1 MKFVKSLALV
11 AVLAVATAGFAQQQA
26 KPEEKPEV
34 KQEQPVPEK
43 PKLEVGGLAYIEW
56 SKELKHSATTRNPDE
71 NYNTFAIKRVYL
83 DFKKKLDDMWSVRV
97 TTDVGQVDSKAS
109 KKYTETGTTTSTP
122 ESKTN
127 FYTVFLKYAYIEAK
141 EKLDFAEYKFAFGMI
156 STPLIGF
163 VDKQSDYR
171 WLEQNYA
178 DQAKTVLYYL
188 DGTTLKGQSIDN
200 SADMGVSL
208 EVSMFNKLVTI
219 TGALTNGE
227 GYKYADEVKLGDDG
241 KAYYGMLTI
250 MPIKDL
256 YFVGIYRN
264 QDTNDK
270 ISDNYNR
277 YMGGGVVYSDEWYK
291 IGAMYYIPEVSTKKA
306 GQAAVENKYKLFDSW
321 VHVRLDQI
329 VDMPV
334 IVVGRYA
341 FGENKDVDKS
351 KVTSWAAGLGYYI
364 ANGLR
369 AVAYFQNV
377 KSEALDDPDRQI
389 FVKTEVKF

>member
-1 MKFVKSLALV
+1 MKFAKCIAFI
-11 AVLAVATAGFAQQQA
+11 AVLAIAAAGLAQEA
-26 KPEEKPEV
+26 KPEEK
-34 KQEQPVPEK
+34 VPDK
-43 PKLEVGGLAYIEW
+43 PKVEVGGLAYIEW
-56 SKELKHSATTRNPDE
+56 SKELKHSATRTPDE

-97 TTDVGQVDSKAS
+97 TTDVGQVDAKSD
-109 KKYTETGTTTSTP
+109 KKYVEDGGATTSKVD
-122 ESKTN
+122 SKTN
-127 FYTVFLKYAYIEAK
+127 GYTVFLKYAYVEAK
-141 EKLDFAEYKFAFGMI
+141 DKLDFAEYKFNFGMI

-171 WLEQNYA
+171 WLEQNYV

-188 DGTTLKGQSIDN
+188 SGTSLKGQSIDN

-208 EVSMFNKLVTI
+208 EVSMFNKLLTL
-219 TGALTNGE
+219 TGAYTNGE

-277 YMGGGVVYSDEWYK
+277 YMGGGVVYSDELFK
-291 IGAMYYIPEVSTKKA
+291 VGAMYLLPEVSTKEL

-321 VHVRLDQI
+321 LNIRLDTI
-329 VDMPV
+329 ISIPV

-341 FGENKDVDKS
+341 FGENKDLDKS
-351 KVTSWAAGLGYYI
+351 KVTSWAAGLGYHV

-377 KSEALDDPDRQI
+377 KSEALDNPDRQV